1 MIIRKLKLR
10 NFKSFRKEIVI
21 DFERMQGIWHVSGL
35 IGSGKTSIGEAII
48 FALYG
53 TVKNKSN
60 PDLISWG
67 EKHGLV
73 EVWCE
78 SKGNNIHILREIN
91 LSGQSP
97 IQVEVNG
104 VSMIST
110 NKRDAQSRLEDE
122 YYDIQRSTMEQLCV
136 ISFNNFK
143 SLSTLNPKDTK
154 IFLDNILGL
163 GLVNEYTDITK
174 GLRNEFQKKLDR
186 STTKMEVLRAQLE
199 RMKRAADEIL
209 PDINELKNSRET
221 IKNEISDLE
230 QDFNVQS
237 GPKNKLLSELR
248 SRLTEIK
255 TLGKS
260 LANDIK
266 FIRQGTCPTCG
277 ASIDQSHL
285 VEKEARRANLLN
297 QYSEVDNRIKKI
309 EQDLTNLAK
318 SYREELVKKREI
330 LNNIEKEIGRTEEKI
345 KIFKDKS
352 LNINELESEIREEN
366 ENEKLLYKDVNEY
379 DQLLDIFVSQVRS
392 SVLQNFIPS
401 INFRIKSISEILGIE
416 YVPKFDSDFKCSICY
431 ERSAESIANIPISS
445 LSTGQLK
452 TVDMIIIL
460 SIISSLISKISY
472 NVIFLDEL
480 FSNLDSDSASNLIDV
495 FRNIVPK
502 SASIMLV
509 SHQPIDEALIDGRL
523 NICLANGNTE
533 INLERF
539 S

>member
-1 MIIRKLKLR
+1 MIIEKLRLR
-10 NFKSFRKEIVI
+10 NFKSFKKEITI
-21 DFERMQGIWHVSGL
+21 DFEQMQGIWHVSGS

-53 TVKNKSN
+53 TVKNKPN

-73 EVWCE
+73 EIWCA

-97 IQVEVNG
+97 IRVDVNG

-122 YYDIQRSTMEQLCV
+122 YYDIQRSTMEQLCI

-143 SLSTLNPKDTK
+143 SLSTMNPRDTK

-163 GLVNEYTDITK
+163 GLVNEYTDTTK
-174 GLRNEFQKKLDR
+174 RLRNESQKKLDR
-186 STTKMEVLRAQLE
+186 STTKIEVLRAQLE
-199 RMKRAADEIL
+199 RMRRAASEIL
-209 PDINELKNSRET
+209 PDINELRNNREM
-221 IKNEISDLE
+221 IKNEISNLE
-230 QDFNVQS
+230 QEYNTQYD
-237 GPKNKLLSELR
+237 PKNKLLSEFR

-266 FIRQGTCPTCG
+266 FIKQGTCPTCG
-277 ASIDQSHL
+277 APIDQSHL
-285 VEKEARRANLLN
+285 TEKETQRNDLLI
-297 QYSEVDNRIKKI
+297 QYSGVDGQIKKI
-309 EQDLTNLAK
+309 EQDLTNLTK
-318 SYREELVKKREI
+318 SYREELTKKREA
-330 LNNIEKEIGRTEEKI
+330 LNNIENEIGRTEEKI
-345 KIFKDKS
+345 KTFKDKS
-352 LNINELESEIREEN
+352 LNINELESEIEEEN

-401 INFRIKSISEILGIE
+401 INSRIKSVSEILGIE
-416 YVPKFDSDFKCSICY
+416 YVPKFDSDFKCSVCY
-431 ERSAESIANIPISS
+431 ERSGENVTNIPISS

-502 SASIMLV
+502 SASVMLV
-509 SHQPIDEALIDGRL
+509 SHQPIDEVLIDGRL
-523 NICLANGNTE
+523 NIRLVSGNTE
-533 INLERF
+533 MNLERF

>member
-1 MIIRKLKLR
+1 MIIEKLRLR
-10 NFKSFRKEIVI
+10 NFKSFKKEITI
-21 DFERMQGIWHVSGL
+21 DFEQMQGIWHVSGL

-53 TVKNKSN
+53 AVKNKPN

-97 IQVEVNG
+97 IRVDVNDIP
-104 VSMIST
+104 MIST

-122 YYDIQRSTMEQLCV
+122 YYDIQRSTMEQLCI

-143 SLSTLNPKDTK
+143 SLSTMNPRDTK

-163 GLVNEYTDITK
+163 ELVNEYTDTTK
-174 GLRNEFQKKLDR
+174 RLRNESQKKLDR
-186 STTKMEVLRAQLE
+186 STTKIEILRAQLE
-199 RMKRAADEIL
+199 RMRRATSEIL
-209 PDINELKNSRET
+209 PDINELKNNREM
-221 IKNEISDLE
+221 IKNEISNLE
-230 QDFNVQS
+230 QEFNTQS
-237 GPKNKLLSELR
+237 DPKNKLLSELR

-277 ASIDQSHL
+277 APIDQSHL
-285 VEKEARRANLLN
+285 MEKEAQRNNLLA
-297 QYSEVDNRIKKI
+297 QYSGVDDQIKKI
-309 EQDLTNLAK
+309 ERDLTNLTK
-318 SYREELVKKREI
+318 SHREELAKKREA

-345 KIFKDKS
+345 RTFKDKS
-352 LNINELESEIREEN
+352 LNIDELAREIEEEN

-401 INFRIKSISEILGIE
+401 INSRIKSVSEILGIE
-416 YVPKFDSDFKCSICY
+416 YVPKFDSDFKCSVCY
-431 ERSAESIANIPISS
+431 ERSSENITNIPISS

-523 NICLANGNTE
+523 NIRLVGGNTE
-533 INLERF
+533 INIERF